1 MDKNNVIPS
10 VACGTRVGHTVALCV
25 LKQSFCD
32 LIWGGEK
39 ENLIRGA
46 TLQEFQLQ
54 QHPVSETRVF

>member
-1 MDKNNVIPS
+1 MDKNNVIPN
-10 VACGTRVGHTVALCV
+10 VVCGTRVGHTVALCG

-32 LIWGGEK
+32 LIWGKK

-54 QHPVSETRVF
+54 QHPPSETRVF